1 MTTDSDARR
10 LAIEVISTLVNIK
23 RTAAD
28 LILRKAAVPEP
39 LIKRFLSERDP
50 ATGTK
55 RSKRDAAAMILEEVA
70 KTGQENE
77 VVRNLIAVASEFSAF
92 HLSQDEF
99 VARGVQQKAATY
111 RGILEENEA
120 KARAAAVADLEAA
133 QRDRQKEQRE
143 MVERQSK
150 LLLAQFDELARS
162 DNPQHRGYMLEDLLN
177 RAFDLHGITVHKS
190 FRRNDGGE
198 QIDAAFE
205 FDGWHYLVECRW
217 REQLAD
223 IRQLDGLTGQVT
235 RSGRQTMGVF
245 LSINGWSPNVI
256 QLLKQNPEKAIF
268 LMEGYDLRAV
278 LEQRIDMRRLLK
290 GKIAALN
297 LEAEPYRSVLTMI

>member
-77 VVRNLIAVASEFSAF
+77 VVGNLIAVASEFSAF

-120 KARAAAVADLEAA
+120 KARAAAAADLEAA

-223 IRQLDGLTGQVT
+223 IRQLDGLSGQVT

-256 QLLKQNPEKAIF
+256 QLLKQNPEKTIF

>member
-120 KARAAAVADLEAA
+120 KARAAAAADLEAA

-223 IRQLDGLTGQVT
+223 IRQLDGLSGQVT

-268 LMEGYDLRAV
+268 LMEGFDLRAV